1 MQLEEADKK
10 IEKINPEEY
19 DALSD
24 RIICDKKSCEIRTSP
39 HIPIMVKE

>member
-1 MQLEEADKK
+1 MSLLLEWLIKWKFGIQQLEEADKK

-24 RIICDKKSCEIRTSP
+24 RIIL
-39 HIPIMVKE
+39 